1 MALKSQPVALAII
14 QGHLH
19 GYRGHQ
25 WWRSQAHMDRDLPEI
40 VATWKQTV
48 HGLYWP
54 SPADSDHWLTCTG
67 FPPENWRTALFEE
80 ISLPGFCATLLHKVK
95 QQFHGRFQL
104 DLRRQ
109 ISDATSQ
116 RETLLG
122 QGGTHRPALRP
133 AAPSGPGTW
142 TRTTDDL
149 GHQPPWVDDM
159 CRNNNIPAQ
168 QRGSLLVPLCW
179 LYHVC
184 TAYALASFSQS
195 SP

>member
-95 QQFHGRFQL
+95 HQLHGRFQL

-109 ISDATSQ
+109 ISDATRQ
-116 RETLLG
+116 RETLLV
-122 QGGTHRPALRP
+122 HRP
-133 AAPSGPGTW
+133 AAPSEPGTW

-149 GHQPPWVDDM
+149 GHQPPWTTCVET
-159 CRNNNIPAQ
+159 
-168 QRGSLLVPLCW
+168 RGLHPCTTAGVTACAIVLVVSCLHCLCSCK
-179 LYHVC
+179 LF
-184 TAYALASFSQS
+184 AE
-195 SP
+195 